1 MTCKGSEMKRNWND
15 KFRNKRKYYKTILV
29 FCLISLG
36 WSSHILFTKRYL
48 LDIENIIIFYKLIGP
63 FSKRHGSVPLKP
75 QKQIQE

>member
-1 MTCKGSEMKRNWND
+1 M
-15 KFRNKRKYYKTILV
+15 
-29 FCLISLG
+29 CLISLG